1 MALEFITPSLWKL
14 SDYLPN
20 IEEPG
25 DGENVGAG
33 FFVLRRRLGFSLA
46 GIQSGLRAGWGIVY
60 TKSSTEVKAD
70 LQLGLTGFAGVL
82 TGAWGDKY
90 NSLTSTV
97 TFSRGGVELGLE

>member
-20 IEEPG
+20 LEEPG

-33 FFVLRRRLGFSLA
+33 FVVLRRRLGFSLA
-46 GIQSGLRAGWGIVY
+46 GIQSGLRAGWGIAY
-60 TKSSTEVKAD
+60 SKLSTEVKAD
-70 LQLGLTGFAGVL
+70 LQLGLGGLAGVF

-90 NSLTSTV
+90 NGLTSTV